1 MKKRV
6 LVWET
11 LSTVSGGQKM
21 TLNIMDMLSDH
32 FEFFCLIPNEGRL
45 SEELKNRGIKYALMG
60 NQSLPAGVKG
70 KSVILQYGIMSLKNI
85 CKSINEIRKFK
96 PDVLYAPGPAALP
109 WSAVC
114 GFLFHKPVIWH
125 LHHIFLDGPTKK
137 LINTCGEWN
146 AVKKIVAVS
155 KCVGNQIENEKANA
169 KIEILYNPVDVCKYE
184 NGNFENIKEE
194 FEWISKNKKTLVI
207 GHIGLIQK
215 TKKQSFVLDIINK
228 LSIAGGDVIG
238 LFPGE
243 TREEAYLKYLKEKAK
258 KLAIDNKVIFLGR
271 RNDIPDLLKIIDILI
286 IPSFEGFPL
295 AGLEAISAKVPVVAC
310 DVAGAKEFIEVTHGG
325 MTYAEDD
332 VEDAIRAIKEII
344 NDKEN
349 VTESG
354 YQFALKSSYKCYKEN
369 IEKVFDYIQ

>member
-1 MKKRV
+1 
-6 LVWET
+6 
-11 LSTVSGGQKM
+11 M
-21 TLNIMDMLSDH
+21 TLNVMDMLSDY

-45 SEELKNRGIKYALMG
+45 SEELKSRGIKYALMG

-70 KSVILQYGIMSLKNI
+70 KTVVLQYGIMSLKNI

-96 PDVLYAPGPAALP
+96 PDILYAPGPAALP
-109 WSAVC
+109 WSAIC
-114 GFLFHKPVIWH
+114 GSLFHKPVIWH

-137 LINTCGEWN
+137 LINVCGKWK
-146 AVKKIVAVS
+146 AVKKIIAVS
-155 KCVGNQIENEKANA
+155 KCVGNQIENKKAND

-184 NGNFENIKEE
+184 SGDAENIKEE
-194 FEWISKNKKTLVI
+194 FKWISKNKKTLVI

-215 TKKQSFVLDIINK
+215 TKKQSFVLDVINK
-228 LSIAGGDVIG
+228 LSTDGVDAIG

-243 TREEAYLKYLKEKAK
+243 TREEDYMEYLKEKTK
-258 KLAIDNKVIFLGR
+258 KLAIDDRVAFLGR

-310 DVAGAKEFIEVTHGG
+310 DVAGAREFIEVTQSG

-332 VEDAIRAIKEII
+332 IEDAMRAIKEII
-344 NDKEN
+344 KNKESMI
-349 VTESG
+349 ESG
-354 YQFALKSSYKCYKEN
+354 YKFALKSSYKCYKEN
-369 IEKVFDYIQ
+369 VEKVFKHIQ